1 MKLAFGSLL
10 FFPAL
15 LRAYPFGLGELENGN
30 KTLLIPEKNE
40 FLVDRAVGKPLFDQN
55 GDPTELVI
63 AYIKFL
69 SQVKLDLKKLEK
81 TCLLLNELDIL
92 EPFSIEVNKGNAGS
106 TAGRVSWQ
114 LKPEDASKSM
124 MLRIRPESF

>member
-1 MKLAFGSLL
+1 M
-10 FFPAL
+10 
-15 LRAYPFGLGELENGN
+15 
-30 KTLLIPEKNE
+30 
-40 FLVDRAVGKPLFDQN
+40 
-55 GDPTELVI
+55 VI

-114 LKPEDASKSM
+114 LKPEDAAKSM
-124 MLRIRPESF
+124 MLRIRPESFDEINDDAFFRDEKKWFIVTELCSISIRLGISPSY